1 MSHWHHRSLQ
11 IAAAAALSVSVV
23 SAAVAQ
29 SYPTRPVRIIVPT
42 TAGATTDIIA
52 RLIAQAMGERLGQQF
67 IIENR
72 PGGGNT
78 LGTEAVVRSA
88 PDGYTVLLINAVNA
102 INVTLF
108 PKLNYDFSAD
118 IVPVA
123 GIIRVPLVMQVYPGF
138 PAKTVPEFI
147 AYAKANPGKI
157 NMGSAG
163 TGSTPHVA
171 GELFKMMAGV
181 DLLHVPYRGG
191 AAAMTDLM
199 SGQVQVMFEP
209 VAGPLEHLR
218 SGPAA
223 RARGDHDGAL
233 AGAAGCPD
241 GGRVRPGLRG
251 ELVVRPRRAEGHA
264 DRDRRHAQ
272 PDGQCGA
279 RRFEAPGA
287 IRRSRRHGSRWH
299 AGRFCEA
306 RRRRDRKVGPGG
318 EILRRQ
324 GGVTPHAKRGDFA
337 IPSRAKSL
345 PPRREMV
352 DIAAPARPPIPRAT
366 ESQQCPTASPRRVRR

>member
-1 MSHWHHRSLQ
+1 MGEGRQVLRRQAGLIEPADGKARATMGNRRGFLQ
-11 IAAAAALSVSVV
+11 RVLVAVSIAYAGISV
-23 SAAVAQ
+23 APVAWAQ
-29 SYPTRPVRIIVPT
+29 TWPTRPVRIIVPT

-52 RLIAQAMGERLGQQF
+52 RLIAQALGERLGQQF

-88 PDGYTVLLINAVNA
+88 PDGYTLLLINAVNA

-123 GIIRVPLVMQVYPGF
+123 GIIRVPLVMQVYPGL
-138 PAKTVPEFI
+138 PAKTVPEFL
-147 AYAKANPGKI
+147 AYARANPGKI

-218 SGPAA
+218 SG
-223 RARGDHDGAL
+223 RLRAL
-233 AGAAGCPD
+233 AVTTTARSPALPDVPTVGEFVPGYEASSWYGLAAPKGTPAEIVAILNSAVNAGLADPKLRMQFADQGATVFACSPED
-241 GGRVRPGLRG
+241 FGRFVAAETDKWGKVVKFAGLR
-251 ELVVRPRRAEGHA
+251 
-264 DRDRRHAQ
+264 
-272 PDGQCGA
+272 PD
-279 RRFEAPGA
+279 
-287 IRRSRRHGSRWH
+287 
-299 AGRFCEA
+299 
-306 RRRRDRKVGPGG
+306 
-318 EILRRQ
+318 
-324 GGVTPHAKRGDFA
+324 
-337 IPSRAKSL
+337 
-345 PPRREMV
+345 
-352 DIAAPARPPIPRAT
+352 
-366 ESQQCPTASPRRVRR
+366 